1 MLEKQKEI
9 QSDKIAVREG
19 IFKKGRMQW
28 WHGPTRRA

>member
-19 IFKKGRMQW
+19 IFKKENAMVAW
-28 WHGPTRRA
+28 PDP